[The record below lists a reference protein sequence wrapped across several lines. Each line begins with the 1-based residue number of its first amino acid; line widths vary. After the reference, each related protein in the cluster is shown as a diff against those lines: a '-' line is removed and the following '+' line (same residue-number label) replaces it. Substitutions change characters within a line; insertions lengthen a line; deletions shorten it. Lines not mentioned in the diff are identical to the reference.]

1 MPATSAARIAAN
13 QANSLKSCGPRTT
26 AGKEQS
32 RRNALKHGMT
42 GEGIILPVEDAAEVE
57 RLQRSF
63 EAELQPSGD
72 LGRTLVRRMALM
84 SVRMDRCVDHETA
97 SLSERIRQAEA
108 DFDAEW
114 PAVEG
119 QDDPDRERMRV
130 EAAHRAMFDPS
141 KAATLAR
148 KYEAAAERCFFR
160 SLKELRQVERQAKAA
175 GSGPE
180 VGPAREALGSFL
192 PAEVMLSSPDAMA
205 TGAPRQA
212 SSTAPKPVTPAPKPL
227 PKPVEDFS
235 IAPRAPLGGVF
246 EVPFSIGRAG

>member
-13 QANSLKSCGPRTT
+13 QANSLKSSGPRT
-26 AGKEQS
+26 AEEES
-32 RRNALKHGMT
+32 RSRGNAVKHGLT
-42 GEGIILPVEDAAEVE
+42 GAGVALTVEDAAEVE
-57 RLQRSF
+57 RLARSF
-63 EAELQPSGD
+63 EAELKPSGD

-119 QDDPDRERMRV
+119 QDDPNRERMRV

-192 PAEVMLSSPDAMA
+192 PAEAKPSGLASKAAA
-205 TGAPRQA
+205 TPRSA
-212 SSTAPKPVTPAPKPL
+212 SSVVPKAVAPAPKPH
-227 PKPVEDFS
+227 PKPIPSF
-235 IAPRAPLGGVF
+235 ANTPGTPLGGAF
-246 EVPFSIGRAG
+246 ELPFSIGRAG